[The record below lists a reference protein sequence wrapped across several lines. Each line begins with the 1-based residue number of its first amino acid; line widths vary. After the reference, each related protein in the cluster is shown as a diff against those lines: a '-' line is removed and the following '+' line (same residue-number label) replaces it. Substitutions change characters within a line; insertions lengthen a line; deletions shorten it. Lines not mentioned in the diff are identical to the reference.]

1 MKIIDTDNRGLEET
15 TLVLEGEKTV
25 DVLPWELVENAIE
38 NSVEDEEMLEKFLKR
53 LNKIKKDIE
62 KYQEENY

>member
-15 TLVLEGEKTV
+15 TLILEDGKTM
-25 DVLPWELVENAIE
+25 DVLPRELVENAIE
-38 NSVEDEEMLEKFLKR
+38 NSIEDVEVLEKIRKR